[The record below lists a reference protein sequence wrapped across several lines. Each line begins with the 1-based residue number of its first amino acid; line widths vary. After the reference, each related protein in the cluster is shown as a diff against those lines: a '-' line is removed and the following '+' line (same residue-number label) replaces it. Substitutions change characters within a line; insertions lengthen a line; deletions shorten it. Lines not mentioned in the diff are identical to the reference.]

1 MCIGQFV
8 TGALALGE
16 VHRIAISTS
25 NTNLKPNPISKQSTG
40 HMTAIS
46 ALVTCT
52 CTNTKC

>member
-25 NTNLKPNPISKQSTG
+25 NTNPKPNPISKQSTG